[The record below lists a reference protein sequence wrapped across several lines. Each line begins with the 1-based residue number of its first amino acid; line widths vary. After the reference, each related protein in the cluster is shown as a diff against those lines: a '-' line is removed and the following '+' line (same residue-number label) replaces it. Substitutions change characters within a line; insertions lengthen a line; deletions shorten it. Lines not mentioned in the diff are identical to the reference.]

1 MARTQIRGNSQIMDS
16 TINVEKLQN
25 EFLAGTTWVVSTAND
40 ATITG
45 LQNPVNANDA
55 TNKAYVDALVST
67 TAKGPDGF
75 APDSTEQYP
84 QTYKG
89 DAIVEGDPFYI
100 TDISGGNVVG
110 TRTVNV
116 GDMLIALVD
125 NPGATAD
132 SDWIIAESNRDTATE
147 SIEGVIRIATQA
159 EADNGSIDNAA
170 ITPLKLA
177 GYITDNDLDI
187 QAGNGLTQ
195 NGKNFDVRNSDGS
208 ITVGTDDIGV
218 RIGNNNG
225 DSLEITTSGV
235 ELAATISGDRTFS
248 NNITVSGSA
257 IVSGSASINGGLVAA
272 GSVTLGT
279 NPNDAQLNADP
290 DGNVDLAIATVKYVK
305 DEIGVL
311 NGTPIYNELPTVTD
325 GSTDVVLDNTPRA
338 DTQRVYLNGVR
349 QVPGASNDYTIS
361 GDTITFTD
369 ALAADDIVVVDY
381 IY

>member
-16 TINVEKLQN
+16 TINVKKLQN